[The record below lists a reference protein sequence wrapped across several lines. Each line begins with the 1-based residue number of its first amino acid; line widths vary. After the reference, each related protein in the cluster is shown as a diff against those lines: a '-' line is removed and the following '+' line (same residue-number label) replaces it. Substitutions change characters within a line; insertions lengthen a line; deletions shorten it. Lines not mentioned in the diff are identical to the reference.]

1 MEVRGLQEALKV
13 EIQCHQDGELKRQLH
28 DRRMSA
34 LSDKQNQT
42 LCKGLNELQ
51 NGQKLPVRS
60 CPVASTKP
68 LTLIKPPSQSI
79 GISVVPAKA
88 PVSMVT
94 AHINGQKAASSDP
107 LQTSPINL
115 QTGGRVAFSSRRAGE
130 LPPSQML
137 GTLASVPI
145 KVPQVSSLHR
155 LAGQAATMLPQVRP
169 KTQIPDSLP
178 QAPAPPLQ
186 PVSLQRA
193 VAVVSPRSQGPA
205 ALSPAA
211 VSPRS
216 LGPAAV
222 SPRSQGPAALSPAA
236 VSPRSQGPAAVSPR
250 SLGPAAVSPRSLGP
264 AAVSPRSQGPAAL
277 SPAAVSPRSQG
288 PAAVSPRSLGPAAVS
303 PAAVSPRSLGPAAVS
318 PRSLGPAAPAG
329 GPIAVSPRSQ
339 GPAAPAGGPIAVSPR
354 SQGPAAISPA
364 VSPRSQGPA
373 APAGGPIAVSPIGVS
388 PRSQGPTLPTAN
400 STFSPDHQPNRQSDA
415 PQANGLSG
423 GRETDGAVQHAL
435 AGPGVAYA
443 IIASSPA
450 NSNGPSAASE
460 AVKVIIIQPQAPSS
474 PEGTPG
480 PPADPMCPSHK
491 KDEDPKKVAFMVALG
506 LVTTEHLEEIQTKR
520 QERKRRS
527 TANPAYSGLFE
538 PERKRLASHYLNSSL
553 FLSTRDPE
561 DFSWKEDV
569 EHEDICAVCKEDGE
583 LQPCHNCPR
592 AFHPDCLH
600 PPLKTPPRGPWYCPK
615 CQKKVL
621 NKENMS
627 WPHNFVQSYVTHKT
641 VRQEEKRR
649 LLRRSSD
656 LKKEFSHL
664 EEEDEKLS
672 DTLKCMDLR
681 ERLLGQQ
688 RDTQAS
694 LERLK
699 ALIRLIQRDQLIQVT
714 MTTTATI
721 AAASL
726 LSQSWIK
733 PTSAAPPGPSATL
746 ATPLQ
751 QKSHAQGPEDT
762 K

>member
-28 DRRMSA
+28 DRRISA

-60 CPVASTKP
+60 CPVGSTKP

-79 GISVVPAKA
+79 AISVVPAKA

-115 QTGGRVAFSSRRAGE
+115 QTGVRVASTGVHVFSSRRAGE

-137 GTLASVPI
+137 GTLTAVPI

-178 QAPAPPLQ
+178 QGPAHQLQ

-205 ALSPAA
+205 AA
-211 VSPRS
+211 
-216 LGPAAV
+216 
-222 SPRSQGPAALSPAA
+222 SPRSQGPAAASPRRQGPAA
-236 VSPRSQGPAAVSPR
+236 ASPRSQGR
-250 SLGPAAVSPRSLGP
+250 
-264 AAVSPRSQGPAAL
+264 
-277 SPAAVSPRSQG
+277 
-288 PAAVSPRSLGPAAVS
+288 
-303 PAAVSPRSLGPAAVS
+303 
-318 PRSLGPAAPAG
+318 
-329 GPIAVSPRSQ
+329 
-339 GPAAPAGGPIAVSPR
+339 
-354 SQGPAAISPA
+354 
-364 VSPRSQGPA
+364 
-373 APAGGPIAVSPIGVS
+373 
-388 PRSQGPTLPTAN
+388 TLPTAN
-400 STFSPDHQPNRQSDA
+400 RRLQPEHQPNTQTGLGGPRCGV
-415 PQANGLSG
+415 PQ
-423 GRETDGAVQHAL
+423 
-435 AGPGVAYA
+435 
-443 IIASSPA
+443 SSPLSLA
-450 NSNGPSAASE
+450 TKKRVVCVSE

-474 PEGTPG
+474 PEGPPG
-480 PPADPMCPSHK
+480 APADPPSQEAPPAPTCPSQK

-553 FLSTRDPE
+553 FLSARDTE

-569 EHEDICAVCKEDGE
+569 EHDDLCAVCKEDGE

-649 LLRRSSD
+649 LLRRSSE

-672 DTLKCMDLR
+672 DTLKQCMDLR

-694 LERLK
+694 LKRLK

-733 PTSAAPPGPSATL
+733 PTSAGPPSPSA
-746 ATPLQ
+746 APLQ
-751 QKSHAQGPEDT
+751 QKSHAHSQEDV